1 MGEVYRATDNNL
13 GREVAVKVSLKI
25 GPERKLFEWN
35 VDSNREY
42 AVGADG
48 AFYSIDP
55 VPDAPKQTLIHLRTN
70 WFDEVK
76 RLAGGR

>member
-1 MGEVYRATDNNL
+1 MTVCRSVPSESYLVERRFEPRVCRWR
-13 GREVAVKVSLKI
+13 GRCVLLDRS
-25 GPERKLFEWN
+25 
-35 VDSNREY
+35 
-42 AVGADG
+42 
-48 AFYSIDP
+48 